1 VIAFAVRRL
10 GIAVVLL
17 LVLLGVLFVLQH
29 VSSTD
34 PAAAYLG
41 SKASPADI
49 AAVRHRLGLDDPLI
63 QQYLRYIWHA
73 VHGDL
78 GTSLRTRNP
87 VSHDLGSFLPA
98 TAELVIFAFV
108 LAALLGALFAFSGAL
123 RWPGGGLFRAVL
135 LVGASAPAFLLGLL
149 GIVLFYS
156 KLGWL
161 PAAGR
166 GPTSTSPTGF
176 VLVDSLLH
184 ANGPQFV
191 SGLQHLL
198 LPGLALAIA
207 PAIGI
212 GRILRS
218 SIETSLR
225 AEHVRTARSKGLG
238 ETAVLERHV
247 LRNSLGPALSMSGL
261 QLGGMFAG
269 VVVIEQVFS
278 WPGIGLYLGQSIAN
292 ADFPAIAGVTLLLG
306 SIYIVVN
313 AVVDVLQTVADPRLT
328 V

>member
-1 VIAFAVRRL
+1 MIKFAVRRA
-10 GIAVVLL
+10 GVAIVLL
-17 LVLLGVLFVLQH
+17 LVLLAVLFILQH
-29 VSSTD
+29 VSSSD

-41 SKASPADI
+41 SKASPEQI
-49 AAVRHRLGLDDPLI
+49 AAVRQRLGLDDPLPE
-63 QQYLRYIWHA
+63 QYLRYIWNA
-73 VHGDL
+73 AHGSL

-87 VSHDLGSFLPA
+87 VASDIGTFLPA
-98 TAELVIFAFV
+98 TVELVTFAFV
-108 LAALLGALFAFSGAL
+108 VAALLGALFAFSGAL
-123 RWPGGGLFRAVL
+123 RWPGGGLFRGIL
-135 LVGASAPAFLLGLL
+135 LVGASAPSFLLGLV

-156 KLGWL
+156 RLSWL

-166 GPTSTSPTGF
+166 GPSSTSPTGF
-176 VLVDSLLH
+176 VLIDSILH
-184 ANGPQFV
+184 ANPSEFG

-218 SIETSLR
+218 SIETSMR
-225 AEHVRTARSKGLG
+225 ADHVRTARSKGLG
-238 ETAVLERHV
+238 ELDVLERHV

-292 ADFPAIAGVTLLLG
+292 ADFPAIAGVTLFLG
-306 SIYIVVN
+306 SVYIFVN

>member
-1 VIAFAVRRL
+1 MIAFALRRA
-10 GIAVVLL
+10 GVAVVLL
-17 LVLLGVLFVLQH
+17 LVLLAVLFILQH
-29 VSSTD
+29 VSSAD

-41 SKASPADI
+41 SKASAADI

-87 VSHDLGSFLPA
+87 VSEDIGSFLPA

-108 LAALLGALFAFSGAL
+108 LAALLGTLFAFSGAL
-123 RWPGGGLFRAVL
+123 RWPGSGLFRAVL

-176 VLVDSLLH
+176 VLVDSALH
-184 ANGPQFV
+184 GNASQFV

-212 GRILRS
+212 GRIMRS

-225 AEHVRTARSKGLG
+225 ADHVRTARSKGLG
-238 ETAVLERHV
+238 EAAVLERHV

-306 SIYIVVN
+306 GIYIFVN

>member
-1 VIAFAVRRL
+1 MIKFAIRRT

-17 LVLLGVLFVLQH
+17 LVLLAVLFVLQH

-41 SKASPADI
+41 NKASPQQI
-49 AAVRHRLGLDDPLI
+49 AAVRERLGLDDPLPE
-63 QQYLRYIWHA
+63 QYVRYIWHA
-73 VHGDL
+73 AHGDL

-87 VSHDLGSFLPA
+87 VSQDIGTFLPA
-98 TAELVIFAFV
+98 TVELVAFAFV
-108 LAALLGALFAFSGAL
+108 LAVLLGAVFAFSGAL
-123 RWPGGGLFRAVL
+123 RWWGSGLFRGIL
-135 LVGASAPAFLLGLL
+135 LVGASAPSFLLGLV
-149 GIVLFYS
+149 GIAFFYS
-156 KLGWL
+156 RLGWL
-161 PAAGR
+161 PAGGR
-166 GPTSTSPTGF
+166 GVSSTSPTGF
-176 VLVDSLLH
+176 VLLDSLLH
-184 ANGPQFV
+184 GNLSEFV
-191 SGLQHLL
+191 TGLQHLS

-212 GRILRS
+212 GRIMRS
-218 SIETSLR
+218 SIETTMR
-225 AEHVRTARSKGLG
+225 ADHVRTARSKGLSAG
-238 ETAVLERHV
+238 QVLRRHV

-292 ADFPAIAGVTLLLG
+292 ADFPAIAGVTLFLG
-306 SIYIVVN
+306 SVYIFVN
-313 AVVDVLQTVADPRLT
+313 ALVDVLQTVADPRLT

>member
-1 VIAFAVRRL
+1 MIRFAVRRA
-10 GIAVVLL
+10 AVAVLLL
-17 LVLLGVLFVLQH
+17 LVLLGVLFILQH
-29 VSSTD
+29 ISSTD

-63 QQYLRYIWHA
+63 QQYLRYVGHA
-73 VHGDL
+73 VQGDL
-78 GTSLRTRNP
+78 GTSLRTRRP
-87 VSHDLGSFLPA
+87 VSQDIGEFLPA
-98 TAELVIFAFV
+98 TTELVIFAFLFAV
-108 LAALLGALFAFSGAL
+108 ILGSIFAFSGAL
-123 RWPGGGLFRAVL
+123 RWPGSGVFRAIL
-135 LVGASAPAFLLGLL
+135 LIGASAPSFLLGLL
-149 GIVLFYS
+149 GIIFFYS

-166 GPTSTSPTGF
+166 GADTTSPTSF
-176 VLVDSLLH
+176 VLIDSLLH
-184 ANGPQFV
+184 GDLSQFG

-198 LPGLALAIA
+198 LPALSLAVA
-207 PAIGI
+207 PAISI

-225 AEHVRTARSKGLG
+225 SDHVRTARSKGLG
-238 ETAVLERHV
+238 EAAVLERHIV
-247 LRNSLGPALSMSGL
+247 RNSLGPALSMSGL

-278 WPGIGLYLGQSIAN
+278 WPGIGLYLGQSLAN

-306 SIYIVVN
+306 SVYIFVN

>member
-1 VIAFAVRRL
+1 MIRFAARRA
-10 GIAVVLL
+10 GVAVLL
-17 LVLLGVLFVLQH
+17 LLILLLVLFVLQH

-41 SKASPADI
+41 SKASPAAV

-63 QQYLRYIWHA
+63 TQYFRYVGHA
-73 VHGDL
+73 LQGDL
-78 GTSLRTRNP
+78 GTSLRTRRP
-87 VSHDLGSFLPA
+87 VSRDIGDFLPA
-98 TAELVIFAFV
+98 TAELVILAFV
-108 LAALLGALFAFSGAL
+108 LALILGAVFAFSGAL
-123 RWPGGGLFRAVL
+123 RWPSSGLFRAIL
-135 LVGASAPAFLLGLL
+135 LVGASAPSFLLGLV
-149 GIVLFYS
+149 GIIVFYS
-156 KLGWL
+156 ELGWL

-166 GPTSTSPTGF
+166 GPDSTSPTGF
-176 VLVDSLLH
+176 VLIDSLLH
-184 ANGPQFV
+184 ADPAQFW

-207 PAIGI
+207 PAIAI

-225 AEHVRTARSKGLG
+225 SDHVRTARSKGLG
-238 ETAVLERHV
+238 EIAVLGRHIV
-247 LRNSLGPALSMSGL
+247 RNSLGPALSMSGL

-278 WPGIGLYLGQSIAN
+278 WPGIGLYLGQSLAN
-292 ADFPAIAGVTLLLG
+292 SDFPAIAGVTLLLG
-306 SIYIVVN
+306 SVYIFVN

-328 V
+328 M